1 MYRKK
6 ILTENGIE
14 QFWANFT
21 GLSYDDIL
29 TENGIEQFWANFTGL
44 SYDDDTGFSNADSD
58 EDRILPESDN
68 EVEVEDVGRSAS
80 GNSVQEE
87 SEDEEDNLPLSSFVP
102 LKRSKVNNLP
112 LSSFVPLKRSKVTV
126 KKDILWK
133 SKFLIWNDDQ
143 LRFHGDIEVSEE
155 ILALEQQFFN

>member
-1 MYRKK
+1 MQSSLLFFDSSSMYRKK
-6 ILTENGIE
+6 
-14 QFWANFT
+14 
-21 GLSYDDIL
+21 IL

-102 LKRSKVNNLP
+102 LKRSKV
-112 LSSFVPLKRSKVTV
+112 TV

>member
-1 MYRKK
+1 MQSSLLFFDSSSMYRKK
-6 ILTENGIE
+6 
-14 QFWANFT
+14 
-21 GLSYDDIL
+21 IL

-58 EDRILPESDN
+58 EDRIFPESDN

-102 LKRSKVNNLP
+102 LKRSKVA
-112 LSSFVPLKRSKVTV
+112 V
-126 KKDILWK
+126 KEDILWK

>member
-1 MYRKK
+1 MQSSLLVFDSSSMYRKK
-6 ILTENGIE
+6 
-14 QFWANFT
+14 
-21 GLSYDDIL
+21 IL

-102 LKRSKVNNLP
+102 LKRSKV
-112 LSSFVPLKRSKVTV
+112 TV

-155 ILALEQQFFN
+155 ILALEQQFFNSFFNKNCRRIQFICCSDQN